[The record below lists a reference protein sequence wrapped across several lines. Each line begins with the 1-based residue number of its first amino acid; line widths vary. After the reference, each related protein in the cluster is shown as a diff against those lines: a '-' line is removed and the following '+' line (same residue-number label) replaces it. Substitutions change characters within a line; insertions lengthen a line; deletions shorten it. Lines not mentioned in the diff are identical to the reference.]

1 MRLELAAVPS
11 EKKNYKLRALIKRET
26 QFFFIYSLSSLKKWI
41 ERQKMKRK
49 KNVKQKSN
57 ITETGMEW
65 KRFFL
70 EICILDLKRKTE
82 IANCDTYIVKVKFC
96 RKETI

>member
-1 MRLELAAVPS
+1 MDR
-11 EKKNYKLRALIKRET
+11 KTKNE
-26 QFFFIYSLSSLKKWI
+26 
-41 ERQKMKRK
+41 EK

-96 RKETI
+96 RKETIWWDQATPFYYKINEKKTCLKVHYFLND